1 MARPRT
7 RRPLFSRLGRDGRGA
22 TAVEYALILAAIAL
36 TIAAGLGR
44 VSTAL
49 GDVFATVSTNLLVG
63 R

>member
-1 MARPRT
+1 MARPRH

-36 TIAAGLGR
+36 AISAGLGR

-49 GDVFATVSTNLLVG
+49 SDVLTTVSTNLRVG

>member
-7 RRPLFSRLGRDGRGA
+7 RRPLFSRLIRDGRGA
-22 TAVEYALILAAIAL
+22 TAVEYALILAAVAL

-49 GDVFATVSTNLLVG
+49 SDVLTTVSTNLLVG

>member
-7 RRPLFSRLGRDGRGA
+7 RRPLFSRLGRDDRGA
-22 TAVEYALILAAIAL
+22 TAVEYALILAAVAL

-49 GDVFATVSTNLLVG
+49 SDVLTTVSTNLLVG